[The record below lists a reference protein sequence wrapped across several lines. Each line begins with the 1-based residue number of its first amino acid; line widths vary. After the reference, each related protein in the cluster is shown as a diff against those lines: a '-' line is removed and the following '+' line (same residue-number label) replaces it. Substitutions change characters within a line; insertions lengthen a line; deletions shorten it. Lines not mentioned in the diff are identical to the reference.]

1 MVKTEYYKDLTKMN
15 TFGMKVKAR
24 CFIEYDSVA
33 DLVDIEF
40 EELARPVLHIGGGS
54 NLLFTDDFKGTVL
67 HSKIDFIEILDEGQG
82 GTERSICS
90 QDHSC
95 HSERSEESFP
105 PILVSVGAGVVFDDF
120 CAWAAKEGLWGVE
133 NLSYIP
139 GEVGA
144 SAVQNIGAYGVEV
157 KDVISRVYC
166 YDTVEEEFVSFGVEE
181 CEYGYRDSVFKDPEV
196 KGRYIVTHVVFALS
210 REPRPRLEYGHLKEA
225 VAGVL
230 GECHSIPEAPSQAS
244 LGPSPYPGVG
254 KCLLHTDGTSPES
267 NAETASRLT
276 PMMVRKVII
285 RIRKEKL
292 PEPSVVGSAGSFF
305 KNPVISREHFE
316 RIEAAAKAEFGPD
329 YKVPHYIIETEPS
342 SCHPEPSPCHPEPS
356 PCHPEPSP
364 CHPEPS
370 SCHPE
375 PSPCHPERSE
385 GSSPEQLIKIPAAWM
400 IEQCGWKGRRSGGAA
415 VWEKQPLV
423 IVNYTGEAYPEE
435 IVGLEKRIIASVKAK
450 FGVEL
455 HPEVEHI

>member
-1 MVKTEYYKDLTKMN
+1 MIKTEYYKDLTKMN

-24 CFIEYDSVA
+24 CFMEYDSVA

-67 HSKIDFIEILDEGQG
+67 HSKINFIEVLDDSPCHSE
-82 GTERSICS
+82 ERV
-90 QDHSC
+90 SC
-95 HSERSEESFP
+95 HSEEPVSCHCEERSDVA
-105 PILVSVGAGVVFDDF
+105 IYVSVGAGVVFDDF

-157 KDVISRVYC
+157 KDVIHKVYC
-166 YDTVEEEFVSFGVEE
+166 YDTVEEEFVNFSVEE
-181 CEYGYRDSVFKDPEV
+181 CEYGYRDSIFKDPEI

-225 VAGVL
+225 V
-230 GECHSIPEAPSQAS
+230 
-244 LGPSPYPGVG
+244 
-254 KCLLHTDGTSPES
+254 TSPE
-267 NAETASRLT
+267 NGDASIERYLT
-276 PMMVRKVII
+276 PEMIRRVII
-285 RIRKEKL
+285 KIRKEKL
-292 PEPSVVGSAGSFF
+292 PEPSVMGSAGSFF
-305 KNPVISREHFE
+305 KNPVITMEHYQ
-316 RIEAAAKAEFGPD
+316 RIEAAAKAEHGPD
-329 YKVPHYIIETEPS
+329 YKVPHYDLPD
-342 SCHPEPSPCHPEPS
+342 
-356 PCHPEPSP
+356 
-364 CHPEPS
+364 
-370 SCHPE
+370 
-375 PSPCHPERSE
+375 
-385 GSSPEQLIKIPAAWM
+385 GMVKVPAAWM

-415 VWEKQPLV
+415 VYDKQPLV

-435 IVGLEKRIIASVKAK
+435 IIGLERRIIASVKAK
-450 FGVEL
+450 FGVDL

>member
-1 MVKTEYYKDLTKMN
+1 MIRTNYYQDLTKMN

-24 CFIEYDSVA
+24 CFMEYDSVA

-67 HSKIDFIEILDEGQG
+67 HSKINFIEILDECQCIPEAPSHSVGPSPYPG
-82 GTERSICS
+82 VGKCLLHTNGTS
-90 QDHSC
+90 
-95 HSERSEESFP
+95 SEDVDSTDTVTKNPSKSV
-105 PILVSVGAGVVFDDF
+105 IVSVGAGVVFDDL

-157 KDVISRVYC
+157 KDVIRTVYC
-166 YDTVEEEFVSFGVEE
+166 YDTVEEEFVSFDVSE
-181 CEYGYRDSVFKDPEV
+181 CEYGYRDSIFKDPEI

-210 REPRPRLEYGHLKEA
+210 REPMPRLEYGHLREA
-225 VAGVL
+225 VEAAG
-230 GECHSIPEAPSQAS
+230 AM
-244 LGPSPYPGVG
+244 
-254 KCLLHTDGTSPES
+254 
-267 NAETASRLT
+267 LT
-276 PMMVRKVII
+276 PELIRKVII
-285 RIRKEKL
+285 KIRKEKL
-292 PEPSVVGSAGSFF
+292 PEPSVMGSAGSFF
-305 KNPVISREHFE
+305 KNPVVPAEHFQK
-316 RIEAAAKAEFGPD
+316 IESAAKAELGAE
-329 YKVPHYIIETEPS
+329 YKVPHYDLAD
-342 SCHPEPSPCHPEPS
+342 
-356 PCHPEPSP
+356 
-364 CHPEPS
+364 
-370 SCHPE
+370 
-375 PSPCHPERSE
+375 
-385 GSSPEQLIKIPAAWM
+385 GMVKIPAAWM

-435 IVGLEKRIIASVKAK
+435 IIGLEKRIVASVKAK

-455 HPEVEHI
+455 HPEVDHI

>member
-1 MVKTEYYKDLTKMN
+1 MIKTTYYQDLTKMN

-67 HSKIDFIEILDEGQG
+67 HSKIDFIEILDTDTNAREALSP
-82 GTERSICS
+82 GTVSS
-90 QDHSC
+90 KV
-95 HSERSEESFP
+95 
-105 PILVSVGAGVVFDDF
+105 LVSVGAGVVFDDF

-157 KDVISRVYC
+157 KDVIHKVYC
-166 YDTVEEEFVSFGVEE
+166 YDTVDEEFVSFSVEE
-181 CEYGYRDSVFKDPEV
+181 CAYGYRDSFFKRPEV

-210 REPRPRLEYGHLKEA
+210 REPRPRLDYGHIRDA
-225 VAGVL
+225 VSEV
-230 GECHSIPEAPSQAS
+230 GEQ
-244 LGPSPYPGVG
+244 
-254 KCLLHTDGTSPES
+254 
-267 NAETASRLT
+267 LT
-276 PMMVRKVII
+276 PSSVRKVII

-292 PEPSVVGSAGSFF
+292 PEPSVTGSAGSFF
-305 KNPVISREHFE
+305 KNPVISKEHFD
-316 RIEAAAKAEFGPD
+316 RIEAAAKAENGTE
-329 YKVPHYIIETEPS
+329 YKVPHYDLPD
-342 SCHPEPSPCHPEPS
+342 
-356 PCHPEPSP
+356 
-364 CHPEPS
+364 
-370 SCHPE
+370 
-375 PSPCHPERSE
+375 
-385 GSSPEQLIKIPAAWM
+385 GQVKIPAAWM

-423 IVNYTGEAYPEE
+423 IVNFTGEAYPEE
-435 IVGLEKRIIASVKAK
+435 IIGLEKRIVASVKAK
-450 FGVEL
+450 FDVEL
-455 HPEVEHI
+455 HPEVDHI